1 MASNADQLGQRTD
14 ALDEAVRQ
22 AEPLDEL
29 LADAA
34 LGTWR
39 RFAIGSS
46 VARLTL
52 NLARHPGA
60 VVRRSSEYLGELGR
74 IAAGVSEVAPS
85 PRDRRFSDTGWQHN
99 PFLRRLLQTYLT
111 TANSADAIVG
121 DAELDWE
128 SHEKIEFAL
137 SNLVEALAPSN
148 SPLTNPAALKTAVD
162 SGGASLVT
170 GARRFLR
177 DMSAPPR
184 IPSMVDRSQFTVGG
198 NLAITPGKVVHRT
211 ELFELIQSAPST
223 PEVLSVPLLM
233 VPPMINK
240 YYVMDLAP
248 GRSLVEFLVGQGVQV
263 FVISWR
269 NPQARHREWGFDK
282 YGSGIL
288 EALDAVEQITG
299 TRQTQ
304 VFGACSGGVVS
315 AMTAAHLAHAGSLDR
330 LAGLTLVVTV
340 LDQSRAGFAG
350 AAVDR
355 RTVNLAK
362 AASARKG
369 YLDGRT
375 LAEVFAWLRPGDLIW
390 NYWVNS
396 YLLGKQP
403 PAFDILA
410 WNADVTRMPARLHH
424 DFLDQGVGNT
434 LVTPGKQIFLD
445 SPVDLGAVDV
455 DAYVVAGV
463 ADHLCDWKSCYGTPN
478 LLGGKTRFVLSTSG
492 HIAAIVNPPGNPKA
506 RFQVSDDNQATP
518 EDYLSGA
525 APEQGTW
532 WTDYAA
538 WLHDRCGP
546 MKPAP
551 SELGGGRFE
560 PLVDAPGTYVF
571 EQ

>member
-1 MASNADQLGQRTD
+1 MVAHADQLGRRTD
-14 ALDEAVRQ
+14 TLDEAVRQ

-46 VARLTL
+46 VARLTF
-52 NLARHPGA
+52 NLARHPRA
-60 VVRRSSEYLGELGR
+60 VFHRSSEYLGEISR
-74 IAAGVSEVAPS
+74 IALGASDVAPS
-85 PRDRRFSDTGWQHN
+85 PRDRRFSDTAWQNN

-111 TANSADAIVG
+111 TAGSAEAIVC
-121 DAELDWE
+121 DAQLDWE
-128 SHEKIEFAL
+128 SQKKIEFAL
-137 SNLVEALAPSN
+137 DNLIEALAPSN
-148 SPLTNPAALKTAVD
+148 SPLTNPEALKAAVD
-162 SGGASLVT
+162 TGGATLVT
-170 GARRFLR
+170 GARRFLG
-177 DMSAPPR
+177 DMSSAPR

-198 NLAITPGKVVHRT
+198 NLAVTPGKVVHRT
-211 ELFELIQSAPST
+211 ELFELIQYAPST
-223 PEVLSVPLLM
+223 PEVLSVPILV

-263 FVISWR
+263 FMISWR
-269 NPQARHREWGFDK
+269 NPQPRHRTWGFDT
-282 YGSGIL
+282 YAGGIL
-288 EALDAVEQITG
+288 EGLGSVEQITG
-299 TRQTQ
+299 SQQTQ
-304 VFGACSGGVVS
+304 LFGACSGGVVS
-315 AMTAAHLAHAGSLDR
+315 AMTSAHLAHLGTLDR

-410 WNADVTRMPARLHH
+410 WNADVTRMPAKLHH

-434 LVTPGKQIFLD
+434 LVTPGEQVLLG

-455 DAYVVAGV
+455 DAYVVAGA
-463 ADHLCDWKSCYGTPN
+463 ADHLCDWKSCYGTPG

-506 RFQVSDDNQATP
+506 RFQVSDDNRATP
-518 EDYLSGA
+518 EDYQSGA
-525 APEQGTW
+525 APQQGTW
-532 WTDYAA
+532 WTDYAE

-560 PLVDAPGTYVF
+560 PLTDAPGTYVF

>member
-1 MASNADQLGQRTD
+1 MVANADQPGPLTD

-46 VARLTL
+46 VARLTF

-60 VVRRSSEYLGELGR
+60 VVRRSSDYLGELGR
-74 IAAGVSEVAPS
+74 IAAGVSDVAPS

-111 TANSADAIVG
+111 TANSAEAIVG

-137 SNLVEALAPSN
+137 DNLIEALAPSN
-148 SPLTNPAALKTAVD
+148 SPLTNPAAIKTAVD

-177 DMSAPPR
+177 DVSSPPR

-211 ELFELIQSAPST
+211 EMFELIQYAPTT

-263 FVISWR
+263 FMVSWR
-269 NPQARHREWGFDK
+269 NPQSRHRDWGFDS

-288 EALDAVEQITG
+288 EALGAVEQITG
-299 TRQTQ
+299 SQNTQ
-304 VFGACSGGVVS
+304 LFGACSGGVVS
-315 AMTAAHLAHAGSLDR
+315 AMTAAHLAQAGILDR

-355 RTVNLAK
+355 RTINLAK

-375 LAEVFAWLRPGDLIW
+375 LAEVFAWLRPSDLIW
-390 NYWVNS
+390 NYWVSS
-396 YLLGKQP
+396 YLLGKEP

-410 WNADVTRMPARLHH
+410 WNADVTRMPAKLHH

-434 LVTPGKQIFLD
+434 LVTPGDQMFLD

-532 WTDYAA
+532 WTDYVA

-551 SELGGGRFE
+551 RELGGGRFE